1 MSPVSNN
8 HLNPDSTPEH
18 NITSLLVHE
27 ISFNEVKDN
36 DDLHAVLICFSQDI
50 DEFSSKLKLKIY
62 LHSTSNK
69 VVKAVDDQGIFSRA
83 NTLLQRT
90 TQLLQNNRIG
100 ISTLKCGKYHK
111 NAFLFTLRTSVVS
124 IGQLFCV
131 RAQTINVNSADTH
144 CSGAMNPDSYS
155 YGAVEGNVSTP
166 KKR

>member
-69 VVKAVDDQGIFSRA
+69 VVKAVDDQAIFSRA
-83 NTLLQRT
+83 NTLL
-90 TQLLQNNRIG
+90 
-100 ISTLKCGKYHK
+100 
-111 NAFLFTLRTSVVS
+111 
-124 IGQLFCV
+124 
-131 RAQTINVNSADTH
+131 
-144 CSGAMNPDSYS
+144 
-155 YGAVEGNVSTP
+155 
-166 KKR
+166 